1 MKRRHVLAAAS
12 AAGLVLSSGLALEP
26 AAATE
31 QARTVH
37 VRFVLEPSG
46 HPAGY
51 SANGGGWVV
60 PSGGLHVY
68 PKTGVTASVV
78 SVGSDKQQ
86 DTQQTVPVLFTLSY
100 YGFHN
105 PESMSIRLIASKQV
119 SPSMNGNRQ
128 GTLRLNGRRVTLA
141 SHTEGEFHNIVT
153 TASWVERGDAVIV
166 TTEGLTTVLTS
177 RLISGIV

>member
-37 VRFVLEPSG
+37 VRFVLEPSWL
-46 HPAGY
+46 PAGY

-68 PKTGVTASVV
+68 PKTGVTASGI
-78 SVGSDKQQ
+78 SVGSDQQQ
-86 DTQQTVPVLFTLSY
+86 DTQQTYRCSSLSVITAFTIP
-100 YGFHN
+100 N
-105 PESMSIRLIASKQV
+105 RRASV
-119 SPSMNGNRQ
+119 SSRPSRF
-128 GTLRLNGRRVTLA
+128 RRRRTVTGKEL
-141 SHTEGEFHNIVT
+141 
-153 TASWVERGDAVIV
+153 
-166 TTEGLTTVLTS
+166 
-177 RLISGIV
+177 